1 MQVCIKLVDQL
12 HLECIL
18 MKCFW
23 SECGLISAANRI
35 KEECILLRVVFY
47 LCVNY

>member
-12 HLECIL
+12 RLECIL

-23 SECGLISAANRI
+23 SECGFKICCKQNKGGLYIVEGSV
-35 KEECILLRVVFY
+35 LP
-47 LCVNY
+47 